1 MKNLA
6 TPSILYSSFILW
18 HFISNVFGQS
28 NECVNCSAYNKG
40 CEITRTGWSA
50 FKYSTRDQQLVVKI
64 PQFND
69 ESEYD
74 IVLDES
80 LTNCTLDGYTI
91 TDTLETF
98 VCFWSPLLGFLLN
111 SINNGHFSNYCP
123 NCSQWIDP
131 DCLPDESGFIVAKFE
146 DDPKLEHLN
155 DGEEVDP
162 SIAKCVDDTFKITGN
177 LVLYIIFMSEKRGC
191 LESWIRMRL

>member
-18 HFISNVFGQS
+18 HFISSKWTYLDNQMNAS
-28 NECVNCSAYNKG
+28 IAPH
-40 CEITRTGWSA
+40 II
-50 FKYSTRDQQLVVKI
+50 RDI